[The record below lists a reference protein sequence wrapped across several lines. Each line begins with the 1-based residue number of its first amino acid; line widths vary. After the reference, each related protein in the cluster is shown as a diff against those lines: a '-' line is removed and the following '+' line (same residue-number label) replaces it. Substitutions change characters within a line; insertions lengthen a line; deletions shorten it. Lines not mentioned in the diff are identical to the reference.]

1 MLLKILLTPRRP
13 ARSQFHRGPHP
24 VRMRRILRTFIKRHD
39 DVGSQPNLRRHGT
52 LRTEKVRRAI
62 EVRPER
68 HSVLIELAQLAKA
81 EYLESSRIRQK
92 RPIPRHKPMQPA
104 HPPDDLHT
112 RPQIQVISIS
122 KDDLR
127 PNFLNDVLR
136 DALHGPDGANRHKDG
151 SVDHGMRSGQSP
163 HPPPA
168 ANLVYLEVNG
178 HVLGF

>member
-1 MLLKILLTPRRP
+1 MLLKILLAPSRPTHGQLHRSPHP
-13 ARSQFHRGPHP
+13 ARIRG
-24 VRMRRILRTFIKRHD
+24 VLGALVERHD
-39 DVGSQPNLRRHGT
+39 DVRSQADLRRHGT

-68 HSVLIELAQLAKA
+68 HSLLIELAQLAKA
-81 EYLESSRIRQK
+81 EYLKSPGIRQK
-92 RPIPRHKPMQPA
+92 RPVPRHKAMQPA

-127 PNFLNDVLR
+127 SKFLNNVLR
-136 DALHGPDGANRHKDG
+136 HALYGRDG
-151 SVDHGMRSGQSP
+151 SHRHEHRRVDHGMRSRQPP

-168 ANLVYLEVNG
+168 ADLVYLKVNG

>member
-1 MLLKILLTPRRP
+1 MLLKILLAPHRPSRRHL
-13 ARSQFHRGPHP
+13 HRGPHP
-24 VRMRRILRTFIKRHD
+24 APICRILRALIECHD
-39 DVGSQPNLRRHGT
+39 DVGSQPDLRRHGT

-68 HSVLIELAQLAKA
+68 HSLLIELAQLAKA

-92 RPIPRHKPMQPA
+92 RPIPGHKPMQPA
-104 HPPDDLHT
+104 HPPHDLHP
-112 RPQIQVISIS
+112 RPQIQVIGIS

-127 PNFLNDVLR
+127 PKFLNNVLR
-136 DALHGPDGANRHKDG
+136 HSLYGRDGAHRHEHR
-151 SVDHGMRSGQSP
+151 SVDHGMRSRQPP